1 MINLLPWRENLRKKR
16 RLQFI
21 IILLI
26 SLILTIV
33 IILIWHLFLASKI
46 KAQKLDNQ
54 YIKQQIAALQPKFL
68 YLLKLQQQKQQLLKQ
83 SEDIKILQKQDQKT
97 IYLFKELANV
107 VPTGVHLTELN
118 KKNNAITLIGEGDLH
133 TDIVELVENINQS
146 TWFKNPVLQEM
157 QSPKNKFIVKCQ
169 LS

>member
-33 IILIWHLFLASKI
+33 IILIWHLFLVSKI
-46 KAQKLDNQ
+46 KTQKLDNQ

-68 YLLKLQQQKQQLLKQ
+68 YILKLQQQKQQLLKQ
-83 SEDIKILQKQDQKT
+83 SKDIKILQKQDQKT

-107 VPTGVHLTELN
+107 VPAGVHLSELN
-118 KKNNAITLIGEGDLH
+118 KKNNAITLIGEGNLR

-146 TWFKNPVLQEM
+146 KWFKNPVLQEM